1 MDQTVRRHTG
11 NRMFE
16 TAVKLR
22 ENQMNEKLR
31 QEREALLRQELAKL
45 RNRTVAEFRQ
55 LRVNSLLQKLQEA
68 KASLKEQQAHGAER
82 QKTVIVGDLPVEVKQ
97 ETDDRNMS
105 QQVCKK
111 VTSAGVASHYAVRSS
126 RNIYMY
132 IQCKI

>member
-82 QKTVIVGDLPVEVKQ
+82 QKTVIVRDLPVEVKQ
-97 ETDDRNMS
+97 EPDDRNKW
-105 QQVCKK
+105 QK
-111 VTSAGVASHYAVRSS
+111 SHQRRSRLALRSS
-126 RNIYMY
+126 RNIYPV
-132 IQCKI
+132 